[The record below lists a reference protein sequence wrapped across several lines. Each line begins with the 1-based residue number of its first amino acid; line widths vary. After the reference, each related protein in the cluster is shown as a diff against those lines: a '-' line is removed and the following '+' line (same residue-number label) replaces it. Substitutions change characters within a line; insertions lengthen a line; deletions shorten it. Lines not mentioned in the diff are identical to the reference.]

1 MKSTILVVDDTAES
15 LALLARTLASE
26 GYDVRPADSGEL
38 ALASAMRE
46 PPDLILLD
54 IRMPGING
62 YEVCRRLKAEEATC
76 DIPIIFLS
84 ASTDVEERVQGLSL
98 GAVDYISKPYHR
110 EELLVRVRNHLELSR
125 LRFNLER
132 LVSERTV
139 EVSEANEQLRKNH
152 EFQRNFLHDVLA
164 CVTDGV
170 LVLCHDSSGLPQLA
184 ASFGDPVVL
193 ADSSTLLEL
202 RSQTR
207 KAAAMAGLNNQRTA
221 DLVTA
226 ADEAGM
232 NSIVH
237 VGAGLARIAVDEDA
251 GKVQVW
257 VEDSG
262 SGITLE
268 RLPKA
273 TLLKGYTTAGTLG
286 FGMKMMLSM
295 VDHVSLLTGASGT
308 TVVLEQSRVS
318 PATDELNSSI
328 LNMIRSADGH

>member
-15 LALLARTLASE
+15 LALLANTLASE

-46 PPDLILLD
+46 PPELVLLD
-54 IRMPGING
+54 IRMPGMDG
-62 YEVCRRLKAEEATC
+62 YEVCRRLKAEPGTC
-76 DIPIIFLS
+76 DVPVIFLS
-84 ASTDVEERVQGLSL
+84 ASTDVEERVHGLTL

-110 EELLVRVRNHLELSR
+110 EELLVRVGIHLELAR
-125 LRFNLER
+125 LRANLER
-132 LVSERTV
+132 LVSERTA
-139 EVSEANEQLRKNH
+139 EVTEANEQLRKNA

-170 LVLCHDSSGLPQLA
+170 LILCHDATDLPQLA
-184 ASFGDPVVL
+184 CPFGELVDL
-193 ADSSTLLEL
+193 SDSSTLLEL
-202 RSQTR
+202 RTQTR
-207 KAAAMAGLNNQRTA
+207 KAAAMAGLSNERA
-221 DLVTA
+221 GDLVTA

-237 VGAGLARIAVDEDA
+237 VGAGIARIAVDEDA
-251 GKVQVW
+251 GMVQVW
-257 VEDSG
+257 VEDRG

-268 RLPKA
+268 RLPRA

-295 VDHVSLLTGASGT
+295 VDHVFLLTGSGGT

-318 PATDELNSSI
+318 PNTDELNSTI
-328 LNMIRSADGH
+328 LKTIRSTDSH